1 MDFLDLYSLVMQ
13 CNIVASSVP
22 MSTLNPTLSTTP
34 EAVAS
39 GSLSAQAALAAP
51 VPEAPAT
58 GGLVAPAAPAAGQPV
73 LPREIGGRAG
83 PEPTRF
89 GDWERSGRCIDF

>member
-13 CNIVASSVP
+13 CINVASSVP
-22 MSTLNPTLSTTP
+22 MSKLNPTLSATP
-34 EAVAS
+34 EAAAS
-39 GSLSAQAALAAP
+39 GPLLAQAALAAP
-51 VPEAPAT
+51 APEAPAA
-58 GGLVAPAAPAAGQPV
+58 GGLAVPAAPAAGQPV